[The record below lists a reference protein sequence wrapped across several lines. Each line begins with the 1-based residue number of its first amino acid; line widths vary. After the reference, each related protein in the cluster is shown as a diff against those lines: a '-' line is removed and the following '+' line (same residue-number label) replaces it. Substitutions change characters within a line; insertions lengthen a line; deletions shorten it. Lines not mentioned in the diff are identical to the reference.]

1 VHPYPARCVEKSLGQ
16 FYISFLGIMGEILD
30 IIESGVTDFWT
41 ELFKSVLFF
50 LNQHQQSII
59 VSFIHYTV
67 FIIGFY
73 FFFFQSNPKDIFRI
87 IFFLFVALGAL
98 SYFIFNKCFFT
109 SIELNLSNNEKNPIQ
124 AIMDNYFGC
133 EIEGNMTSKIVLSAS
148 TVVTGLTLLKD
159 YGYIGPKSVL
169 NKAKDRDAEFQ
180 KD

>member
-1 VHPYPARCVEKSLGQ
+1 
-16 FYISFLGIMGEILD
+16 MGEILD
-30 IIESGVTDFWT
+30 KIETNVTGFWT

-67 FIIGFY
+67 FIVGFY
-73 FFFFQSNPKDIFRI
+73 FFFFQSKPKDIFRI

-124 AIMDNYFGC
+124 TLMDNYFGC

-148 TVVTGLTLLKD
+148 TIITGLTLLKD
-159 YGYIGPKSVL
+159 YGYIGPLSAKAIL
-169 NKAKDRDAEFQ
+169 NEAKDRDAKFQ